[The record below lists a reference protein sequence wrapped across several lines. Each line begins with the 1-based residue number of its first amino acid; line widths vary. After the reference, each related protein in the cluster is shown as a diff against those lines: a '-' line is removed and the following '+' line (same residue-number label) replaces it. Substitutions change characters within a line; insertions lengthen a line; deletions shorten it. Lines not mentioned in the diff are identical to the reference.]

1 MNTFEMQKVMVALS
15 EMNMSELKQVGNY
28 LNMMYKNQIRKATAT
43 FSVGDTVQFTHPKQG
58 TITGT
63 VKKVKPKMVEVAT
76 PSGISWNV
84 AGTLLKAL

>member
-1 MNTFEMQKVMVALS
+1 MKTAQIQMVKVALS
-15 EMNMSELKQVGNY
+15 EMNMTELRQVGDY
-28 LNMMYKNQIRKATAT
+28 LNMMYKMQIRKATAT

-63 VKKVKPKMVEVAT
+63 VKKVKPKMVEVVT
-76 PSGISWNV
+76 PSGTNWNV